1 MKYGI
6 RLVGALAV
14 KSPPARGAW
23 IEIIRGGRRRWSPLR
38 RPPHGGRGLK
48 CCGNRILACA
58 LHCRPPHGGRGL
70 KFMIGYMQPETDEV
84 APRTGGVD

>member
-1 MKYGI
+1 M
-6 RLVGALAV
+6 
-14 KSPPARGAW
+14 
-23 IEIIRGGRRRWSPLR
+23 
-38 RPPHGGRGLK
+38 K

>member
-1 MKYGI
+1 M
-6 RLVGALAV
+6 
-14 KSPPARGAW
+14 
-23 IEIIRGGRRRWSPLR
+23 
-38 RPPHGGRGLK
+38 K

-84 APRTGGVD
+84 APRTGGVDWNQFFCENIFNNRVVAPRRGGVD